1 MLTISSVDWNNWIS
15 LFLYPFVRILSWLM
29 ADPLLGNKAVP
40 TQVRVGLALVMAVL
54 VAPSMPVTPQVALVS
69 GEGLV
74 LLAWQIAVGVA
85 LGFTVRIV
93 FAAVELAGQ
102 FLGLQMGLSFA
113 ALFDP
118 VNGAQTPV
126 LGQLLSIVTVLL
138 LFAFNGHHLI
148 IAALWDGFQTV
159 PLIPGAMSAKGF
171 TILVEWGG
179 AIFITGLHLALPV
192 AAALLTAN
200 LTIGMMTRAAPQLNV
215 FAIGFPISIGVG
227 FAVLYLSMA
236 YLPAFME
243 GFLRRAVDVG
253 AAAMRGLA
261 P

>member
-1 MLTISSVDWNNWIS
+1 MLTISSADWNAWLI
-15 LFLYPFVRILSWLM
+15 LFLFPFVRILAWLM

-40 TQVRVGLALVMAVL
+40 TQVRVGLAMTMTLII
-54 VAPSMPVTPQVALVS
+54 APALPAQPQVALLS
-69 GEGLV
+69 GDGLLI
-74 LLAWQIAVGVA
+74 LLQQIVIGVA
-85 LGFTVRIV
+85 LGFAIRII

-126 LGQLLSIVTVLL
+126 IAQLLTILTVLL
-138 LFAFNGHHLI
+138 LLAFNGHHLI
-148 IAALWDGFQTV
+148 IMALWESFESAPIVASPISTRGF
-159 PLIPGAMSAKGF
+159 MM
-171 TILVEWGG
+171 LVEWGG
-179 AIFITGLHLALPV
+179 AIFATGLHLALPV

-200 LTIGMMTRAAPQLNV
+200 LTIGMMTRAAPQLNI

-227 FAVLYLSMA
+227 IMVLYLSLVYM
-236 YLPAFME
+236 PAFLE
-243 GFLRRAVDVG
+243 QFLLRGVSVG
-253 AAAMRGLA
+253 AAAMRGFV